1 MSTRAITNISRGAR
15 TFSTCSVRF
24 QEHGRPLI
32 SESLK
37 QKLQAKRVQIPASL
51 AADNIRMSEFERL
64 RVVPALK
71 TYFGGNPVHDENL
84 NELNLLIRKYINL
97 PTKVL
102 TDEELRG
109 FRFISIE
116 AYKKSIDSGTRLKSI
131 HFKEL
136 TSALHRLRSIDPE
149 LLPRDVS
156 EVLDKYTNKTSDIT
170 RAAIKLK
177 TLDEFGRAFGKAK
190 RKASKAEVYVVR
202 GTGQSMIN
210 GKTLIEY
217 LPRDTDRG
225 KIAYPFQVI
234 SQEGQFNVFA
244 NVSGGGFSGQAE
256 AVMYAIAKALVVVN
270 PLLKPRLY
278 KAGLMTSDARV
289 VERKKPGK
297 VKARKSPTWVKR

>member
-1 MSTRAITNISRGAR
+1 MNRALINISRGAR
-15 TFSTCSVRF
+15 AFSTCSVRLE
-24 QEHGRPLI
+24 EHGRPLI
-32 SESLK
+32 SSTLK
-37 QKLQAKRVQIPASL
+37 QKLEAKRVQIPATL
-51 AADNIRMSEFERL
+51 AADNIRMAELERL

-102 TDEELRG
+102 SDEELRG

-116 AYKKSIDSGTRLKSI
+116 AYKKRIDSGTRLKSI

-156 EVLDKYTNKTSDIT
+156 EVLDKYTNKTSDVT
-170 RAAIKLK
+170 RAAAKLK

-202 GTGQSMIN
+202 GTGESLIN

-217 LPRDTDRG
+217 LPRDSDRA

-244 NVSGGGFSGQAE
+244 TVNGGGYSGQAE
-256 AVMYAIAKALVVVN
+256 AIMYAIAKALVVVN